1 MVIIITILFRKKG
14 CFKMSRDGFKVKID
28 KNNIIHNFNYIK
40 DSTKK
45 EIISVVKAN
54 AYGHGLKEVVPI
66 LVEGGCKYFAVARK
80 SEALELLS
88 LNLPDIKILIFET
101 IEDFSLLKTHNNL
114 EMCINSL
121 SEFKELIQKD
131 INFSQLH
138 LKFDFGFA
146 RNGFTKEEL
155 NEIKNIIVTNNIYFK
170 GAMTHFFSSNPE
182 EVISIQKD
190 FISWINFLGK
200 ERFEIIHSQ
209 NSAATIL
216 GLGEGSTHV
225 RCGISLL
232 GMLDPGIENENIKRS
247 WTLSGPIYNIK
258 DFSDLDFI
266 GYTRKND
273 LDTKSY
279 NRVGKIKIGYGDG
292 FAKNNT
298 NLLCHINDKEFP
310 IVHISMDTSFVLI
323 DDSIELGDSVEIYRD
338 FEKCNSFLNMDHYE
352 YTTLLNSRI
361 PRIINEE

>member
-1 MVIIITILFRKKG
+1 
-14 CFKMSRDGFKVKID
+14 MSRDGFRVTLD

-40 DSTKK
+40 NSTKK
-45 EIISVVKAN
+45 EVISVVKAN

-66 LVEGGCKYFAVARK
+66 LAEAGCTYFAVARE
-80 SEALELLS
+80 SEAIEILS
-88 LNLPDIKILIFET
+88 LNLSNIRTLVFET
-101 IEDFSLLKTHNNL
+101 IENLSLLKTHNSL

-121 SEFKELIQKD
+121 SELKELIEKD
-131 INFSQLH
+131 IDFSQLH

-146 RNGFTKEEL
+146 RNGFTKDEL
-155 NEIKNIIVTNNIYFK
+155 NEIKNIIIKNNLHFK

-182 EVISIQKD
+182 EIILIQKE
-190 FISWINFLGK
+190 FINWINFLGK

-232 GMLDPGIENENIKRS
+232 GMLDPGIEDENIKRS

-258 DFSDLDFI
+258 DFSSLDFI
-266 GYTRKND
+266 GYTRKNNI
-273 LDTKSY
+273 DTQTFNK
-279 NRVGKIKIGYGDG
+279 VGKIKIGYGDG

-298 NLLCHINDKEFP
+298 NIMCHINNKEFP

-323 DDSIELGDSVEIYRD
+323 DDSVQQGDSVEIYRD
-338 FEKCNSFLNMDHYE
+338 FNRCNSFLNMDHYE

-361 PRIINEE
+361 PRIIVEE